1 MNGITFISIN
11 ENISKHSF
19 RDFGLILTEQKI
31 GLPGPK
37 TYMVEIEG
45 RNGSLD
51 LSESFGEIKY
61 ENRELNFT
69 FELIENVESWIDRMK
84 KVAAFLH
91 GQKMKIITWS
101 DPNFYYIGRCNIEE
115 YNSVSKLGKIEI
127 SCDCDPYKYK
137 RKITVANLSE
147 GKNTIVNGR
156 MTTYAD
162 LYNDEEVTIGNR
174 TYGSGTHLRAIKLL
188 YGKNVLNSSGIATL
202 KYQEGE
208 L

>member
-11 ENISKHSF
+11 ENISKHSY
-19 RDFGLILTEQKI
+19 RDFGLILTKQEI
-31 GLPGPK
+31 ELPPAK
-37 TYMVEIEG
+37 TYIVEIEG

-61 ENRELNFT
+61 ENREIKFT
-69 FELIENVESWIDRMK
+69 FELIENIESWQYRMK

-91 GQKMKIITWS
+91 GQRMKIITWS
-101 DPNFYYIGRCNIEE
+101 DPNFYYVGRCNIEE
-115 YNSVSKLGKIEI
+115 YNSVSKLGRIVVICNCE
-127 SCDCDPYKYK
+127 PYKYK
-137 RKITVANLSE
+137 RKITTVNLSE

-174 TYGSGTHLRAIKLL
+174 TYGAGTHLRAIKLL
-188 YGKNVLNSSGIATL
+188 YGKNVLNSSGAATL